1 MGTEDHGRTA
11 GLFDCEHLFHQLHVE
26 WAESRKRFIQ
36 DDQIWPVNQ
45 SHDELRELGH
55 PPRQC
60 LDFLVPV
67 LVQIN
72 PMEQFKTAI
81 QRLRSGQSA
90 EPPEVPQNV

>member
-26 WAESRKRFIQ
+26 WVESRKRFIQ

-45 SHDELRELGH
+45 SHDELHELGH

-67 LVQIN
+67 FVQIN